1 MPKLEKEIWELDVSS
16 YIHPYKQI
24 NRKLIGMQ
32 ALHINLK
39 RNVFILGQ
47 ILLEHESY

>member
-1 MPKLEKEIWELDVSS
+1 MPKLEKEIWGLDVSS
-16 YIHPYKQI
+16 HKHPYREIK
-24 NRKLIGMQ
+24 RKLIGMQ
-32 ALHINLK
+32 ALHIKPK